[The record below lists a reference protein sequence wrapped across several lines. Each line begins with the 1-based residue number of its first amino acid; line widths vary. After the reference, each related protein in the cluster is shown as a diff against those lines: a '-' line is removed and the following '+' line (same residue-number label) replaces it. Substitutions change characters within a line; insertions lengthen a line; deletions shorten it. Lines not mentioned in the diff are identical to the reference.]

1 MAMRIKI
8 NNSNRLSKI
17 IEKTTGT
24 KIFSSITGIT
34 TDSRE
39 CKAGDLY
46 IAIVG
51 GRSDGHKYINDV
63 DSINASAALVHK
75 KNADGKLNLQQIL
88 VDDTK
93 KTLGEIARKWRDH
106 FDVPIIAITGSN
118 GKTSTKDL
126 LYHLLKYEFNVHS
139 TRGNYK
145 ETDNLKSYNY
155 YGWTKIQGEKA
166 IKKLNSYTIIRT
178 RFFNKYKIKFNYAA
192 VNIYTSSI
200 EVRKLVK
207 YLNRIIKKKFKGVLN
222 VGGKR
227 VSDFEK
233 YNKYKKN
240 IKPCDKSKIFNN
252 LDLKLATDASL
263 NLEKFNKL
271 I

>member
-1 MAMRIKI
+1 LIVGVSLKNNILLLGGSGTLGKAIIKSRLFNNLNYPTRNTLNILNQKKIEDYLIKNNIKI
-8 NNSNRLSKI
+8 ILH
-17 IEKTTGT
+17 
-24 KIFSSITGIT
+24 
-34 TDSRE
+34 
-39 CKAGDLY
+39 C
-46 IAIVG
+46 
-51 GRSDGHKYINDV
+51 
-63 DSINASAALVHK
+63 AALARVKECEKNKKKAFKINVFGTQNIVKSVNNCWK
-75 KNADGKLNLQQIL
+75 KNNLNIR
-88 VDDTK
+88 VIFISSD
-93 KTLGEIARKWRDH
+93 A
-106 FDVPIIAITGSN
+106 VYP
-118 GKTSTKDL
+118 
-126 LYHLLKYEFNVHS
+126 S

-192 VNIYTSSI
+192 VNIFTSSI
-200 EVRKLVK
+200 EVSKLVK
-207 YLNRIIKKKFKGVLN
+207 YINRIIKKKFKGVLN

-240 IKPCDKSKIFNN
+240 IKPCDKSRIFNN

>member
-1 MAMRIKI
+1 MIVGASLKNNILLLGGSGTLGKAIIESRLFNNLNYPTSKTLNILNQKKIEDFLIKNKIKI
-8 NNSNRLSKI
+8 ILHCAALARVKEC
-17 IEKTTGT
+17 EKNKKKAFRINVLGT
-24 KIFSSITGIT
+24 KN
-34 TDSRE
+34 
-39 CKAGDLY
+39 
-46 IAIVG
+46 IVK
-51 GRSDGHKYINDV
+51 SVN
-63 DSINASAALVHK
+63 NCWK
-75 KNADGKLNLQQIL
+75 KNNLNIR
-88 VDDTK
+88 VIFISSD
-93 KTLGEIARKWRDH
+93 A
-106 FDVPIIAITGSN
+106 VYP
-118 GKTSTKDL
+118 
-126 LYHLLKYEFNVHS
+126 S

-145 ETDNLKSYNY
+145 ETDKLKSYNY

-222 VGGKR
+222 VGSKR

-271 I
+271 L

>member
-1 MAMRIKI
+1 MIVGASLKNNILLLGGSGTLGKAIIKSRLFNNLNYPTSKTLNILNQKKIEDFLIKNKIKI
-8 NNSNRLSKI
+8 ILHCAALARVKEC
-17 IEKTTGT
+17 EKN
-24 KIFSSITGIT
+24 KK
-34 TDSRE
+34 
-39 CKAGDLY
+39 KAY
-46 IAIVG
+46 
-51 GRSDGHKYINDV
+51 
-63 DSINASAALVHK
+63 SINVLGTQNIVKSVNNCQK
-75 KNADGKLNLQQIL
+75 KNNLNIR
-88 VDDTK
+88 VIFMSSD
-93 KTLGEIARKWRDH
+93 A
-106 FDVPIIAITGSN
+106 VYS
-118 GKTSTKDL
+118 
-126 LYHLLKYEFNVHS
+126 S

-155 YGWTKIQGEKA
+155 YGWTKIQGEKT
-166 IKKLNSYTIIRT
+166 IKKLNNYIIIRT

-192 VNIYTSSI
+192 VNIFTSSI
-200 EVRKLVK
+200 EVSKLVK
-207 YLNRIIKKKFKGVLN
+207 YINKIIKKKFKGVLN

-233 YNKYKKN
+233 YKKYKKD

>member
-1 MAMRIKI
+1 MIVGASLKNNILLLGGSGTLGKAIIKSKLFNNLNHPTSKTLNILNQKKIEDFLIKNKIKI
-8 NNSNRLSKI
+8 ILH
-17 IEKTTGT
+17 
-24 KIFSSITGIT
+24 
-34 TDSRE
+34 
-39 CKAGDLY
+39 C
-46 IAIVG
+46 
-51 GRSDGHKYINDV
+51 
-63 DSINASAALVHK
+63 AALARVKECEKNKKKAFRINVFGTQNIVKSVNNCLK
-75 KNADGKLNLQQIL
+75 KNNLNIR
-88 VDDTK
+88 VIFISSD
-93 KTLGEIARKWRDH
+93 A
-106 FDVPIIAITGSN
+106 VYP
-118 GKTSTKDL
+118 
-126 LYHLLKYEFNVHS
+126 S

-178 RFFNKYKIKFNYAA
+178 RFFDKHKIKFNYAA
-192 VNIYTSSI
+192 INIFTSSI
-200 EVRKLVK
+200 EVSKLVK
-207 YLNRIIKKKFKGVLN
+207 YINRIIKKKFKGVLN

-227 VSDFEK
+227 ISDFEK

>member
-1 MAMRIKI
+1 MIVGASLKNNILLLGGSGTLGKAIIESRLFNNLNYPTSKTLNILNQKKIEDFLIKNKIKI
-8 NNSNRLSKI
+8 ILHCAALARVKEC
-17 IEKTTGT
+17 EKNKKKAFRINVLGT
-24 KIFSSITGIT
+24 KN
-34 TDSRE
+34 
-39 CKAGDLY
+39 
-46 IAIVG
+46 IVK
-51 GRSDGHKYINDV
+51 SVN
-63 DSINASAALVHK
+63 NCWK
-75 KNADGKLNLQQIL
+75 KNNLNIR
-88 VDDTK
+88 VIFISSD
-93 KTLGEIARKWRDH
+93 A
-106 FDVPIIAITGSN
+106 VYP
-118 GKTSTKDL
+118 
-126 LYHLLKYEFNVHS
+126 S

-145 ETDNLKSYNY
+145 ETDKLKSYNY

-166 IKKLNSYTIIRT
+166 IKKFNIYTIIRT

-222 VGGKR
+222 VGSKR

-271 I
+271 L